1 MSVADQ
7 AMTGLVPSLEV
18 LIHTDD
24 SSTAV
29 LPEPL
34 QTWYGGPLGFTEPS
48 LVANFV
54 ATIDGVVAIPAQTQS
69 NKLISDNSEADR
81 FVMGLLRAF
90 ADAVL
95 IGSGTLRGSPHTL
108 WTAEHAYP
116 SGGSAFAELR
126 QRRGR
131 PATPQLAVMTATGN
145 INVDHP
151 ALRTGALV
159 FTTEHGAK
167 ALHGRLPGSCEL
179 VVLPG
184 TTAVDPSRA
193 VQALAVRS
201 HRLILSEAGPRVF
214 ASLLAAGQVNELF
227 LTRSPLLA
235 GRTQAERLGLIEG
248 ATLLPAAP
256 HHARLTSLRRHGD
269 HLLLRYTL
277 DPHRSAPTVTPAAM
291 RSHTATTEGTR

>member
-1 MSVADQ
+1 MLAADQ
-7 AMTGLVPSLEV
+7 AVIGLLSPLEV
-18 LIHTDD
+18 LVDIDD
-24 SSTAV
+24 SSTAA

-108 WTAEHAYP
+108 WTADHAYP
-116 SGGSAFAELR
+116 PGGSSFAELR

-131 PATPQLAVMTATGN
+131 PATPQLAVMTASGQ
-145 INVDHP
+145 INVEHR

-159 FTTEHGAK
+159 LTTEYGAK
-167 ALHGRLPGSCEL
+167 ALHGRLPSSCEL

-184 TTAVDPSRA
+184 TTGVDPSHA
-193 VQALAVRS
+193 VQALAARG

-214 ASLLAAGQVNELF
+214 GSLLAAGLVNELF

-235 GRTQAERLGLIEG
+235 GRSTQSAPLGLIEG
-248 ATLLPAAP
+248 TALLPETH
-256 HHARLTSLRRHGD
+256 HHARLLSLRRHGE
-269 HLLLRYTL
+269 HLLLRYTV
-277 DPHRSAPTVTPAAM
+277 DPHRREPPVTPAAM
-291 RSHTATTEGTR
+291 TSHTPYEGTR